1 MSFLRLWFTFT
12 FKYTVHT
19 KRTHTQISKMSDSE
33 NVDEVKAAPKVKK
46 PRTEKQLA
54 ATAALVARNK
64 QKKAERQA
72 QKDAEAAEALQ
83 AVNMKISEIAGDSSD
98 YESGSD
104 LEAPPQ
110 KESETEES
118 ESDSSESGSG
128 SDSGGLSSGSD
139 ESKEE
144 EREYSSDEESNEDEP
159 AETYK
164 PKDFTSELKDGG
176 YMTHL
181 ERANVETKRK
191 RPLHKG
197 LLSSRW

>member
-1 MSFLRLWFTFT
+1 
-12 FKYTVHT
+12 
-19 KRTHTQISKMSDSE
+19 MSDSE
-33 NVDEVKAAPKVKK
+33 NVEIKAAPKVKK

-83 AVNMKISEIAGDSSD
+83 AVNMKIEEIAGRSEDDSD
-98 YESGSD
+98 YDSGSE
-104 LEAPPQ
+104 LEAAPQ

-118 ESDSSESGSG
+118 ESESESESSESGSGSG

-164 PKDFTSELKDGG
+164 PKDFTSELEDGG
-176 YMTHL
+176 YMTHI
-181 ERANVETKRK
+181 EKANVAAKRK

-197 LLSSRW
+197 LLSRRW

>member
-1 MSFLRLWFTFT
+1 MS
-12 FKYTVHT
+12 
-19 KRTHTQISKMSDSE
+19 SDSE
-33 NVDEVKAAPKVKK
+33 NVEKVVAAPRVKK
-46 PRTEKQLA
+46 PRTDKQLA

-72 QKDAEAAEALQ
+72 LKDAEAQAALQ
-83 AVNMKISEIAGDSSD
+83 KINMKISEIAGDSADGADLSFADDSD
-98 YESGSD
+98 SDDSGSE
-104 LEAPPQ
+104 LEASPQ

-118 ESDSSESGSG
+118 ESSSSSSESD
-128 SDSGGLSSGSD
+128 SDSGGLSSDSD

-144 EREYSSDEESNEDEP
+144 EKDYSSDEESNENEP

-164 PKDFTSELKDGG
+164 PNDFTSELEDGG

-181 ERANVETKRK
+181 EKSNVETKRK

-197 LLSSRW
+197 LLTRRW